1 MIDRSLPIVPSTA
14 GPDPAAPTGS
24 VEERFE
30 ALGRRLHELLG
41 EGLVVTFSGGVD
53 SAFLLWAASRARN
66 GRAGSLVALTSIS
79 ESVPAADLEDSRR
92 FTNRLGVEHLVRR
105 SRETSHPEYLR
116 NDENRCY
123 HCKAELFRIAGE
135 VASDR
140 GLRWIAYGYSA
151 SDRHDV
157 RPGHQAALEHGVV
170 SPLAEVGLGK
180 EDIRRLMR
188 DHGLEMADKPASP
201 CLSSR
206 ITTGV
211 EITPDRLAHVQAM
224 EDILDEAGVR
234 VHRVRVCPADRGLFL
249 RLEVAPE
256 EMEKVLPLRDQLL
269 REARSFGYRWVT
281 LDLAGYRTGGGR
293 S

>member
-1 MIDRSLPIVPSTA
+1 MIDRSLPIVAFPAGQPS
-14 GPDPAAPTGS
+14 AAQAGS
-24 VEERFE
+24 VGERFE
-30 ALGRRLHELLG
+30 ALGRRLEELLS
-41 EGLVVTFSGGVD
+41 EGLVVAFSGGVD
-53 SAFLLWAASRARN
+53 SAFLLWAASQARN
-66 GRAGSLVALTSIS
+66 GRPGALVALTTVS

-92 FTNRLGVEHLVRR
+92 FANQLSVEHLVRR

-135 VASDR
+135 VARDR

-180 EDIRRLMR
+180 EDIRGLMSE
-188 DHGLEMADKPASP
+188 HQLEMADKPASP

-206 ITTGV
+206 ITTGI

-224 EDILDEAGVR
+224 EDILDGAGVR

-249 RLEVAPE
+249 RLEVASE
-256 EMEKVLPLRDQLL
+256 EMGKVLPLRDRLVQ
-269 REARSFGYRWVT
+269 EAERFGYRWVT